1 MKYCLYDL
9 AILIHSLQSAVEDDE
24 DDLVEAMRSVRQG
37 QEADDVR
44 ARSESMNDATDP
56 VSEESF
62 IPLRHS
68 HTLVAE
74 YGCGH
79 NPRS

>member
-1 MKYCLYDL
+1 MDK
-9 AILIHSLQSAVEDDE
+9 ADE
-24 DDLVEAMRSVRQG
+24 ADFMEAMRSVRQE
-37 QEADDVR
+37 QDAEDAR
-44 ARSESMNDATDP
+44 ARSESMKDATDP

-62 IPLRHS
+62 ISLRYS
-68 HTLVAE
+68 HTFVAE